1 MFRYTA
7 VALTL
12 ASIAALTAACSDSD
26 AAAKPDAAAPAQTA
40 AQTAALPPECANHPL
55 LPAMPSAQT
64 IAGKPLTEVECQAF
78 SVAMTY
84 GEPGSSAKI
93 TLIDAQ
99 APIPEDAGAL
109 AGLLSKAQ
117 QTAYESVSRGVIMV
131 KGVRE
136 AALTSPT
143 AVASVGG
150 ENYLSVV
157 MDGPTGEPAVIS
169 VEPKDADGRVGS
181 LMSVLKGRYALSIGI
196 EQDDLSG
203 ADAARAAYQPYF
215 SAMRLNALP

>member
-1 MFRYTA
+1 
-7 VALTL
+7 
-12 ASIAALTAACSDSD
+12 
-26 AAAKPDAAAPAQTA
+26 
-40 AQTAALPPECANHPL
+40 
-55 LPAMPSAQT
+55 MPTAQT

-84 GEPGSSAKI
+84 GEPGTSAKI
-93 TLIDAQ
+93 VLIDAK

-109 AGLLSKAQ
+109 GGLLATAQ
-117 QTAYESVSRGVIMV
+117 KTAYESVSRGVIMT

-169 VEPKDADGRVGS
+169 VEPKDADGRVGA

-215 SAMRLNALP
+215 NAMRLSALP

>member
-1 MFRYTA
+1 MLRP
-7 VALTL
+7 VVIALSL
-12 ASIAALTAACSDSD
+12 ASVAALTAACSNAEAPAKAE
-26 AAAKPDAAAPAQTA
+26 AAASAASKI
-40 AQTAALPPECANHPL
+40 ALPPECENHPL
-55 LPAMPSAQT
+55 LAAMPTAQI

-84 GEPGSSAKI
+84 GEPGASAKI

-169 VEPKDADGRVGS
+169 VEPKDADGRVGA

-203 ADAARAAYQPYF
+203 ANAARAAYKPYF